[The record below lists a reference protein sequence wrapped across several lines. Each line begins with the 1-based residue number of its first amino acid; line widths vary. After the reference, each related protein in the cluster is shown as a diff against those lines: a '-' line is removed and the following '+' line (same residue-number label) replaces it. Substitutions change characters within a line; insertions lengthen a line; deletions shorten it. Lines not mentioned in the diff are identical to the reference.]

1 MRLNNIA
8 TVKKVDIYGAINFRC
23 FSIKVDPFEFD
34 SLKKIDVEVDDI
46 AIHDTSVSIFCT
58 INYSGSQELI
68 LKAQKMGLEVKFYD
82 FKN

>member
-8 TVKKVDIYGAINFRC
+8 TVKNVVIYGAINFRC

-34 SLKKIDVEVDDI
+34 ILKKIDVGVDDI
-46 AIHDTSVSIFCT
+46 AIHDRSVSIFCT
-58 INYSGSQELI
+58 INYSELSELI